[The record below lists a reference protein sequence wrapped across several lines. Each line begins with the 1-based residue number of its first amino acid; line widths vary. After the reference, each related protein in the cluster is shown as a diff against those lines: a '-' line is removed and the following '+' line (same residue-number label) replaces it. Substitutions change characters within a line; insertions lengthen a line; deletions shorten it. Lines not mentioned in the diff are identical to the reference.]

1 MGSGLF
7 LWVKDL
13 IECLKFH
20 NFAIAKRN
28 TKGNP
33 MKRLYALALS
43 AAVAMNIWAQ
53 ETPQAIDG
61 WYFGI
66 GAGCHSS
73 FLKYSDLDDTLY
85 PDNSHLGSG
94 VLSVYA
100 QRYFGEQK
108 LFSVRPEVAF
118 LNRGGKI
125 NHIYSNLDQFYETEN
140 IEDIRYSHC
149 AHYIDIRVPLICN
162 FDDVT
167 STIRPYIFMAP
178 VIGFSTGGNM
188 KLTTATPDHTITGGI
203 AESDNIIDTDSR
215 NMSACYVAA
224 TIGAGVNYYFNIGE
238 HRLSVGVEANY
249 ECGLSNTL
257 GKDRTLAANNLYVG
271 GTTYAFDREDAII
284 RGSRSFDGFEIKATI
299 GIPLSMVSSKSRNRK
314 PQAPIYDTPQQEAEY
329 LDGIDYPCNSLDEI
343 ISMMAKGQSI
353 EGRKICA
360 IDDAINFEFS
370 KSEITPESY
379 DYLNRLAQVLKR
391 TNSKVNIIGHTDNMG
406 ADEFNLNLS
415 KERALSVLN
424 YLVEQGVPR
433 DNLTYDYLG
442 MSMPI
447 ATNETEAGR
456 RLNRR
461 VEFEILK

>member
-1 MGSGLF
+1 
-7 LWVKDL
+7 
-13 IECLKFH
+13 
-20 NFAIAKRN
+20 
-28 TKGNP
+28 

-43 AAVAMNIWAQ
+43 ATLAMNVWAQ
-53 ETPQAIDG
+53 EASGAIDG

-66 GAGCHSS
+66 GAGYHSS

-100 QRYFGEQK
+100 QRFFGEQK
-108 LFSVRPEVAF
+108 LFSIRPEVAF

-125 NHIYSNLDQFYETEN
+125 NHIYSNLDRFYETEN
-140 IEDIRYSHC
+140 IEDIHYSHC
-149 AHYIDIRVPLICN
+149 ARYIDIRVPLICN
-162 FDDVT
+162 FGEVT

-178 VIGFSTGGNM
+178 VIGFNTGGNM
-188 KLTTATPDHTITGGI
+188 KLTTVTTDPLTTGSTSV
-203 AESDNIIDTDSR
+203 SDNTIDTDSR
-215 NMSACYVAA
+215 NMSACYAA
-224 TIGAGVNYYFNIGE
+224 AAIGAGVNYYFNIGG
-238 HRLSVGVEANY
+238 HRLSVGLEANY
-249 ECGLSNTL
+249 ECGLSNTF

-271 GTTYAFDREDAII
+271 GTSYAFDREDATL

-299 GIPLSMVSSKSRNRK
+299 GIPLSMVSSLKSNSRK
-314 PQAPIYDTPQQEAEY
+314 TETAIYDTPQQDAGY
-329 LDGIDYPCNSLDEI
+329 LNDFVDDLLSDYPCNSLDEI
-343 ISMMAKGQSI
+343 ISMMAKGQSV

-391 TNSKVNIIGHTDNMG
+391 TNSKVKVIGHTDNVG
-406 ADEFNLNLS
+406 SDEFNLNLS
-415 KERALSVLN
+415 KQRALSVLN
-424 YLVEQGVPR
+424 YLAEQGVPR
-433 DNLTYDYLG
+433 DNLSYDYLG

-447 ATNETEAGR
+447 ATNQTEAGR